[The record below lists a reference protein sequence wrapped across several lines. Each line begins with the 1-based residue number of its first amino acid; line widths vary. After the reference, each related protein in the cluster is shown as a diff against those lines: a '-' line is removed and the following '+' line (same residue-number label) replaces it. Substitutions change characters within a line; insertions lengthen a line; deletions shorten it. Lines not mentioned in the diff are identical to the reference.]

1 MDTTQCIEGEF
12 MRSVLIADDEEN
24 ICWLIRKLIDWEGLG
39 LSFAG
44 MAFDGRSAFE
54 MIQTLR
60 PDIVITDVRMPDL
73 DGLEMIRQAKD
84 TGIESTFIVVS
95 GHKEFEYA
103 YSALKYGVE
112 DYLLKPVKKKE
123 LNGILHKIT
132 SRMSEEEFF
141 AEEEQALRKKT
152 ESQQAMLQK
161 QFIRNYREIPQ
172 IMETVEELNSMYGLH
187 FQEGSWYVAVVK
199 TDVLAN
205 CIGQVRT
212 DFVTAHLE
220 ELLRERISQF
230 CQETLLS
237 AEDPYLYAVLNGCQ
251 EQPDQLLQDVL
262 RRMEQYAQT
271 MECYRISLSLS
282 NEVSSAAELPECIR
296 EAEMLLKNRIF
307 QERTAVLKKND
318 IPVSSTETNQELLSA
333 EQRNLI
339 RKSIEAFEIDGLR
352 NAIRSAFANLAG
364 RERVSASSYY
374 RLADL
379 AAQQVFS
386 VMEEHIWGRDY
397 VADEKRRLEA
407 DLDMTGTVYD
417 LRSVLT
423 ERLVLLLEHCK
434 KEQKQITGRPVRL
447 ACIYMEE
454 HLSERLSL
462 EQTAEEAGLSP
473 AYFSQ
478 LFKQETGVTFSEYL
492 TDLRIRRA
500 KELLL
505 QSDETIAAIM
515 EAVGYRDIKHFRNV
529 FVERVGVT
537 PAKYRKL
544 HA

>member
-1 MDTTQCIEGEF
+1 

-123 LNGILHKIT
+123 LNGILQKIT
-132 SRMSEEEFF
+132 SRMAEEESF

-152 ESQQAMLQK
+152 ESQQAVLQK
-161 QFIRNYREIPQ
+161 QFIRNYREVPQ
-172 IMETVEELNSMYGLH
+172 IIEPVEEINRIYGLH
-187 FQEGSWYVAVVK
+187 FQEGSWRVTAVK

-220 ELLRERISQF
+220 ELLREGISQ
-230 CQETLLS
+230 CCREVVLS
-237 AEDPYLYAVLNGCQ
+237 AEDPYLYAVMNGCPDNP
-251 EQPDQLLQDVL
+251 EQQLQDIL

-271 MECYRISLSLS
+271 MECYRVSLSVS
-282 NEVSSAAELPECIR
+282 DQVSSIAELPECIR
-296 EAEMLLKNRIF
+296 EAELLLKNRIIKD
-307 QERTAVLKKND
+307 RTAVLKKD
-318 IPVSSTETNQELLSA
+318 GTPVSSTETNQELLSA

-339 RKSIEAFEIDGLR
+339 RKSIETFEIDGLR
-352 NAIRSAFANLAG
+352 NVIRAAFTELAG
-364 RERVSASSYY
+364 RNRISATSYY

-379 AAQQVFS
+379 IAQQVFG
-386 VMEEHIWGRDY
+386 VLEEHIWGRDY
-397 VADEKRRLEA
+397 VADERRRLEA

-434 KEQKQITGRPVRL
+434 EEQKQITGRPVRV
-447 ACIYMEE
+447 ACVYMEE

-462 EQTAEEAGLSP
+462 EQTAEMAGLSP

-478 LFKQETGVTFSEYL
+478 LFKQETGVTFSDYL

-505 QSDETIAAIM
+505 QSDETVAAIM
-515 EAVGYRDIKHFRNV
+515 EAVGYRDIKHFRNL
-529 FVERVGVT
+529 FAERVGVT